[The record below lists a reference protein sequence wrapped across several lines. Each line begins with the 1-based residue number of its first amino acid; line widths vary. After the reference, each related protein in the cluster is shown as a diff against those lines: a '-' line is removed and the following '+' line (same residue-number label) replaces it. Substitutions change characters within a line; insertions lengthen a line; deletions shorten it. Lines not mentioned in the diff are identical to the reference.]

1 MSTDL
6 ALSAALRTALPS
18 SFGGRTIAPD
28 DAGYQAAR
36 RVWNGTVDKRPAL
49 IAVCTSSADV
59 AAAVRAA
66 RAVDAPLSVRGG
78 GHQVAGLSVREG
90 GLVVDL
96 GGLRGVRLSED
107 ASRASAGGGCLL
119 GDVDRACAAAGR
131 LVPAGVVSHTGLGG
145 LALGGGFGWTFRNFG
160 LTCDNIIAAEVVLAD
175 GTITRAGQD
184 DDADLLWA
192 LRGGGGNF
200 GVVTD
205 FELTT
210 HPVADVLLGQAIFL
224 LADLPR
230 AVAHYV
236 EVMADAPDALSA
248 ICITTTAPALPGLP
262 DRLVGQPIV
271 MINAVWSGD
280 LSAGDLSAGDLSAG
294 DLYSGEKPLRRLIDD
309 ARPVAATLERMPY
322 IAVQT
327 MQDDLHP
334 HGRRNYNKSR
344 YLDRVDDTAI
354 AALAVA
360 GAGLPGPHSQ
370 IEILRLG
377 GQAARVAA
385 DATCFAHRDAAYI
398 LNVVAA
404 WTDVARTGEHI
415 AWARGTYDAFDPV
428 GSNAGYINFLDAESD
443 RVRSV
448 YPGRTYGRLQSIKR
462 RLDPDQVF
470 TGNVPIEP
478 AAPAAPAAPGGL
490 RGGLDGAGL
499 GRRAG

>member
-6 ALSAALRTALPS
+6 ALGAALRAALPS
-18 SFGGRTIAPD
+18 SFGGRTIAAG
-28 DAGYQAAR
+28 DAGYEAAR

-66 RAVDAPLSVRGG
+66 RAVGAPLSVRGG

-90 GLVVDL
+90 GLVADL

-107 ASRASAGGGCLL
+107 ASRARAGGGCLL

-131 LVPAGVVSHTGLGG
+131 VVPAGVVSHTGLGG

-175 GTITRAGQD
+175 GTITRASED

-200 GVVTD
+200 GVVTG

-210 HPVADVLLGQAIFL
+210 HPVTDVLLGQAIFL

-230 AVAHYV
+230 AVAHYA
-236 EVMADAPDALSA
+236 EVMTDAPDALSA

-271 MINAVWSGD
+271 MINAVWSDD
-280 LSAGDLSAGDLSAG
+280 LSA
-294 DLYSGEKPLRRLIDD
+294 GEKPLRRLIDD

-360 GAGLPGPHSQ
+360 GAGLPGAHSQ

-404 WTDVARTGEHI
+404 WTDEAQTDEHI

-448 YPGRTYGRLQSIKR
+448 YPGPTYARLQSVKR

-478 AAPAAPAAPGGL
+478 AIP
-490 RGGLDGAGL
+490 
-499 GRRAG
+499 